1 MARNRSPLP
10 RNTVAKKRSSYAPSR
25 SRSTPM
31 NQRKAIPANGS
42 RCRARLTVF
51 RSPESHAPASCGF
64 AGTEIRI
71 STRLMVNEPTP
82 WAKAQGFRSTDMI
95 WHNYRRCSL
104 MYRRTTSSSTLPT
117 VSAKYPSAQKLS
129 PHKNSSNS
137 GYSFL
142 ITRLVPPFNLCT
154 TSATLSS
161 GFVWMIRC
169 MWSSWILSSLIH
181 HLLIR
186 YASIACFKLGGEWSN
201 IYSNTKFLSRKKL
214 LKKFSLDYTVP

>member
-1 MARNRSPLP
+1 
-10 RNTVAKKRSSYAPSR
+10 
-25 SRSTPM
+25 
-31 NQRKAIPANGS
+31 
-42 RCRARLTVF
+42 
-51 RSPESHAPASCGF
+51 
-64 AGTEIRI
+64 
-71 STRLMVNEPTP
+71 
-82 WAKAQGFRSTDMI
+82 MI

-129 PHKNSSNS
+129 PHKNSSSS

-161 GFVWMIRC
+161 GLVWMIRC
-169 MWSSWILSSLIH
+169 MWSSWTLNSLIH

-186 YASIACFKLGGEWSN
+186 HASYNNFLRRMTILPRSTRRRYFGIHTRWYCNRCFVWDPVLYLAMARSYRNLLRFARFHLASLRAPFIPRLQSLGFSGSFIKEC
-201 IYSNTKFLSRKKL
+201 SRSVGFDGL
-214 LKKFSLDYTVP
+214 